1 MKGKID
7 ENGWLWIERAG
18 KLKKQLCP
26 FSNGGDWEASC
37 GDWCPWEA
45 SCGDWCPMFGDP
57 YRYTLEKGI
66 PATAIDICQ
75 AVLVF
80 EEFEDERV
88 EDTE

>member
-18 KLKKQLCP
+18 EMKAQECP
-26 FSNGGDWEASC
+26 CAPESSRC
-37 GDWCPWEA
+37 GDWCPL
-45 SCGDWCPMFGDP
+45 FGEP
-57 YRYTLEKGI
+57 YRYTLEKGT

-80 EEFEDERV
+80 EEFEDERM
-88 EDTE
+88 EE